1 MDPVDFRRKNLVVGE
16 EETAWGESFEHNRAT
31 ETMEAAVEA
40 AGYDQPRRRY
50 VGKGVA
56 IGDRG
61 QGGGTATVDI
71 TLHPD
76 GSATVVVLAQ
86 MYAYLPAEIRVPA
99 HRPVT
104 FRLTSPDVIHGFQ
117 IVGSNGNTMVVPGY
131 VSEFTTTFQPGN
143 YLIVCNEFCGVG
155 HHIMMGKLVAEVT
168 P

>member
-1 MDPVDFRRKNLVVGE
+1 MKVHLYEK
-16 EETAWGESFEHNRAT
+16 AWMGA
-31 ETMEAAVEA
+31 AAVMIAVFLGSILFGAFAQASTPPSHVETIDPTTVRTDVRFA
-40 AGYDQPRRRY
+40 AP
-50 VGKGVA
+50 GV
-56 IGDRG
+56 
-61 QGGGTATVDI
+61 